1 LRGKRSDG
9 NLFETGPRKRLP
21 SPFYAPRK
29 RFGQHF
35 LEPVWVAKVIRA
47 IDPQPADRF
56 IEIGPGRGALTR
68 PLLERAHSVLA
79 FEIDRDLA
87 LDLRET
93 EMVRLKADPAHTP
106 VEQLTV
112 VEGDFLDT
120 AKRLADERSHP
131 LRVAGNLPYN
141 VASPILFKLLELHA
155 SGVRLIDATLMLQHE
170 VADRLVARPGGKEYG
185 VLSILVQHTADVER
199 LLTLPPGA
207 FRPAP
212 KVRSALVRVRF
223 REPRPPADDPDTFT
237 KLVQAVFTR
246 RRKTLAN
253 ALLAFPLS
261 SRLSSGAALERA
273 GIDGRRRPETLA
285 VAELVRLANAFGTSG
300 NAAGPAPAPP
310 ATRGA

>member
-1 LRGKRSDG
+1 MR
-9 NLFETGPRKRLP
+9 PPKRLP

-35 LEPVWVAKVIRA
+35 LEPVWVAKVILA
-47 IDPQPADRF
+47 IDPQPADNF
-56 IEIGPGRGALTR
+56 LEIGPGRGALTR
-68 PLLERAHSVLA
+68 PLLEKANSVLA

-87 LDLRET
+87 ANLRDGEK
-93 EMVRLKADPAHTP
+93 VRLKADPTSK
-106 VEQLTV
+106 LTV

-120 AKRLADERSHP
+120 ADQLAGDRSHP

-155 SGVRLIDATLMLQHE
+155 SGVPLTDATLMLQHE
-170 VADRLVARPGGKEYG
+170 VADRLIAGPGGKEYG

-199 LLTLPPGA
+199 LLSLPPGA
-207 FRPAP
+207 FRPPP

-223 REPRPPADDPDTFT
+223 REPRPAADDPEMFAA
-237 KLVQAVFTR
+237 LVEAIFTR

-261 SRLSSGAALERA
+261 SRVSPTAALEQA
-273 GIDGRRRPETLA
+273 AIDGRRRPETLA
-285 VAELVRLANAFGTSG
+285 VAELVRLANVFGTRG
-300 NAAGPAPAPP
+300 TPDRLRQGYGGAPRSRVP
-310 ATRGA
+310 